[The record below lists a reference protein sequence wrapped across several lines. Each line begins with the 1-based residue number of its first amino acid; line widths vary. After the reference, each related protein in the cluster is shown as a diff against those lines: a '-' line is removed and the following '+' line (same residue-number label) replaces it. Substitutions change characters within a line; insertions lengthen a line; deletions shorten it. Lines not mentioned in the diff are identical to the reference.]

1 MTTSGVRVVR
11 GNRSV
16 GVAVALGIG
25 VAVAGSLS
33 ACGSSDD
40 TTAAVQATTTAT
52 VAAPATSLAPPVS
65 ASVVVPSPTVPAP
78 ASAPA
83 SVSAPTLVP
92 MPNVM
97 CMNLQDAQD
106 LIQEHGVFFSR
117 SADASGKGRNQVVD
131 SNWIVV
137 GQTPAVGALIGEGDA
152 VLSVVKIG
160 EPNPC

>member
-1 MTTSGVRVVR
+1 
-11 GNRSV
+11 
-16 GVAVALGIG
+16 
-25 VAVAGSLS
+25 
-33 ACGSSDD
+33 
-40 TTAAVQATTTAT
+40 
-52 VAAPATSLAPPVS
+52 
-65 ASVVVPSPTVPAP
+65 
-78 ASAPA
+78 
-83 SVSAPTLVP
+83 
-92 MPNVM
+92 M

-106 LIQEHGVFFSR
+106 LIQENGVFFSR

>member
-1 MTTSGVRVVR
+1 MKTSGVRVVR
-11 GNRSV
+11 GNRSA

-25 VAVAGSLS
+25 VAVAGSLT
-33 ACGSSDD
+33 ACGSSED
-40 TTAAVQATTTAT
+40 ASA
-52 VAAPATSLAPPVS
+52 AAPATTSTVTAAPAATYAPPASS
-65 ASVVVPSPTVPAP
+65 AVALPSATVPA
-78 ASAPA
+78 ASPSPAPA
-83 SVSAPTLVP
+83 SAPTLVP

-106 LIQEHGVFFSR
+106 LIQENGVFFSR

>member
-1 MTTSGVRVVR
+1 M
-11 GNRSV
+11 
-16 GVAVALGIG
+16 AVALGIG
-25 VAVAGSLS
+25 VAVAGSLT
-33 ACGSSDD
+33 ACGSSED
-40 TTAAVQATTTAT
+40 ASA
-52 VAAPATSLAPPVS
+52 AAPATTSTVTAAPAATYAPPASS
-65 ASVVVPSPTVPAP
+65 AVALPSATVPA
-78 ASAPA
+78 ASPSPAPA
-83 SVSAPTLVP
+83 SAPTLVP

-106 LIQEHGVFFSR
+106 LIQENGVFFSR